1 MTLSLAKIAAQSLFF
16 KYLNA
21 GISLVKLG
29 SKIHQP
35 YSMFLY
41 CWIKLENLLN
51 INAAARTGSF
61 GSLLE
66 IPGKLLNLTIY
77 LFVSTYESC
86 LMRSGVYIVKSIQF
100 KKAF

>member
-1 MTLSLAKIAAQSLFF
+1 MAKIAAQSLFF
-16 KYLNA
+16 KYLDV
-21 GISLVKLG
+21 GISLGVKLG

-35 YSMFLY
+35 YFMFLY

-51 INAAARTGSF
+51 INAVARTGSL

-77 LFVSTYESC
+77 LFLSIYESC
-86 LMRSGVYIVKSIQF
+86 LMKSGVYIVKSIRF
-100 KKAF
+100 KRAF